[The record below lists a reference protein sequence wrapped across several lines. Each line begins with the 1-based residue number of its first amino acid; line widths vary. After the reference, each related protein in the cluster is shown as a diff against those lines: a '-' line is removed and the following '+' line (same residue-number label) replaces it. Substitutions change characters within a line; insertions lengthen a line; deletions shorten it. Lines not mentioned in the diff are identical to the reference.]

1 MSWIADSGKL
11 DALMNWRNHIS
22 TDHSLEAVIELD
34 WKIMIHALHYNVQ
47 AYK

>member
-1 MSWIADSGKL
+1 MSWMVDSGKS

-22 TDHSLEAVIELD
+22 TDHGLEAAMELD
-34 WKIMIHALHYNVQ
+34 WKIMIRTPPYYVW